1 MYSQC
6 TLTVQVY
13 RVSEPEPERG
23 SGPVVP
29 GLASEPGSALPGQ
42 DGGDLTAR
50 ASQCH
55 GCGGRRHSVVS
66 AVLSAS
72 SPTNIRELSW
82 SEESWPQVA

>member
-6 TLTVQVY
+6 TLSVQVY
-13 RVSEPEPERG
+13 TVSEPEPERG

-55 GCGGRRHSVVS
+55 GCGDRGH
-66 AVLSAS
+66 
-72 SPTNIRELSW
+72 TECCH
-82 SEESWPQVA
+82 